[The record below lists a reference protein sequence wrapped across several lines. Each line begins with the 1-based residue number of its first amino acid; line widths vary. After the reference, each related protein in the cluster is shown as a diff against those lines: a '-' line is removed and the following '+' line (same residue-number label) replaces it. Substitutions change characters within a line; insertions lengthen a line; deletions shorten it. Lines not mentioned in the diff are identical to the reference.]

1 MRLSLGNIRKKL
13 AHTQLIVD
21 EPPSESAEIRAAEL
35 GQARPFSVLQQRL
48 GRKKVSEKMLREI
61 PVAYL
66 VFDVLYAG
74 GELLIDRPL
83 RERARILDETARGE
97 KS

>member
-1 MRLSLGNIRKKL
+1 M
-13 AHTQLIVD
+13 
-21 EPPSESAEIRAAEL
+21 
-35 GQARPFSVLQQRL
+35 LQ
-48 GRKKVSEKMLREI
+48 EI

-83 RERARILDETARGE
+83 QERARILDELLAAERKVIHHRDTDFVRAAPEGTLERKGN
-97 KS
+97 

>member
-1 MRLSLGNIRKKL
+1 
-13 AHTQLIVD
+13 
-21 EPPSESAEIRAAEL
+21 
-35 GQARPFSVLQQRL
+35 
-48 GRKKVSEKMLREI
+48 MLRDI

-83 RERARILDETARGE
+83 RERARILDELLAEKNLPHRGHGGTQG
-97 KS
+97 KVGHSRQR